1 MKRILWILPLF
12 FLLSINTMAQ
22 GYKINRSAVGMKGTS
37 TLHDWAANVTRVRGN
52 GDVKV
57 ENGELK
63 AVNSLSV
70 TMDVAS
76 IKSTKGQMMDKNILS
91 TFEASKYATIAFQ
104 LSSTKITKQGNGYQ
118 VAAKGNLTMHGV
130 TKPVD
135 LTVTAIV
142 NSDGSVQFKGSKKL
156 KMSEFKMTA
165 PVLFMG
171 TLKTSDDV
179 TVNLDVTMGK

>member
-1 MKRILWILPLF
+1 MKRILWILPF
-12 FLLSINTMAQ
+12 FLLLSFSAMAQ
-22 GYKINRSAVGMKGTS
+22 GYKINRSNVGMKGTS

-57 ENGELK
+57 EGGELK

-91 TFEASKYATIAFQ
+91 TFDASKYATIVFQ
-104 LSSTKITKQGNGYQ
+104 MTSAKVTKQGNAYQ

-135 LTVTAIV
+135 LSVTGTVAG
-142 NSDGSVQFKGSKKL
+142 DGSVQFKGTKKL
-156 KMSEFKMTA
+156 KMSDFKMSA

-179 TVNLDVTMGK
+179 TVSLDVTMGK